1 MKIPSFCAV
10 ASTLLLT
17 VAPAL
22 ADAGADPLRRD
33 VTELASPA
41 FEGRLTGTPGARKA
55 AAYILAELDA
65 LGVEPLPGHPS
76 LEIPF
81 EFTAGSKDTGSS
93 LGVGE
98 HRVDTPNDVQA
109 LSFSDAATVE
119 GELVFVGYGLTIPD
133 GQDYGYDS
141 YAAVDVKDK
150 IAVALRYFPEDVD
163 QKTRGLLARYSGL
176 RYKALIAREN
186 GAKGLIVVTGPNSP
200 NAGEIIPM
208 TFDTAIAGSGIVAVS
223 VNGGVGAALFDHV
236 DQNLADAQKQL
247 DSGNP
252 HVTGFSLAS
261 TATLDVK
268 IEREKR
274 TGYNIAG
281 VLPRSAGNDA
291 VDVDERWVLLGAH
304 YDHLGH
310 GRSGNSL
317 ASGEQKG
324 GIHYG
329 ADDNASGVAAVLD
342 AARRLKDLERERD
355 IVLAFWSGE
364 ELGLLGSS
372 HFVAQK
378 VLPPDQ
384 IAGYLNFDMVGRSKD
399 NKLTLQAVGSSPVW
413 NGLIERSNVPVGFD
427 ISLQKDPYLPTD
439 SSAFNAADIPTLN
452 FFTGSHPDYH
462 SPADT
467 ADKINFE
474 DLARVSQ
481 LGALVAHKLTN
492 QEEPP
497 EFVKVERT
505 REEGGGRDTV
515 RAYTGTIPDYA
526 TEIEGLLLG
535 GVMEGGPAAEAGLQK
550 GDVIVHFA
558 GQDIKNIY
566 DYTYALDAVKIGVTV
581 TVVFLRGDERIET
594 ELTPRAR
601 K

>member
-1 MKIPSFCAV
+1 IV
-10 ASTLLLT
+10 
-17 VAPAL
+17 
-22 ADAGADPLRRD
+22 
-33 VTELASPA
+33 
-41 FEGRLTGTPGARKA
+41 
-55 AAYILAELDA
+55 AELEA
-65 LGVEPLPGHPS
+65 LGAVPLPGQDS

-93 LGVGE
+93 LRVGE
-98 HRVDTPNDVQA
+98 HKVDTPKDVQA

-119 GELVFVGYGLTIPD
+119 GEMVFVGYGLTIPD

-141 YAAVDVKDK
+141 YATLDVKGK

-163 QKTRGLLARYSGL
+163 QETRGLLARYSGL
-176 RYKALIAREN
+176 RYKALTAREN
-186 GAKGLIVVTGPNSP
+186 GAVGLIVVTGPNSP

-208 TFDTAIAGSGIVAVS
+208 TFDTAIAGSGIVAAS
-223 VNGGVGAALFDHV
+223 VNGGVGAALFDGV
-236 DQNLADAQKQL
+236 EQNLADTQTQL
-247 DSGNP
+247 DTGNP
-252 HVTGFSLAS
+252 HITGFSLGR
-261 TATLDVK
+261 TATLEVK

-281 VLPRSAGNDA
+281 VLPRSAAAGG

-310 GRSGNSL
+310 GDGGNSL
-317 ASGEQKG
+317 ASGEDKG

-329 ADDNASGVAAVLD
+329 ADDNASGVAAVLH
-342 AARRLKDLERERD
+342 AARRLAGLERERD
-355 IVLAFWSGE
+355 VALAFWSGE

-372 HFVAQK
+372 HFVTEK
-378 VLPPDQ
+378 ILPPDQ
-384 IAGYLNFDMVGRSKD
+384 IAGYLNFDMVGRSQD
-399 NKLTLQAVGSSPVW
+399 NKLSLQAVGSSPAW
-413 NGLIERSNVPVGFD
+413 TALIERSNVPVGFD
-427 ISLQKDPYLPTD
+427 ISLQNDPYLPTD
-439 SSAFNAADIPTLN
+439 SSAFNSAEVPTLN
-452 FFTGSHPDYH
+452 FFTGSHQDYH
-462 SPADT
+462 RPSDT

-474 DLARVSQ
+474 DLERVSQ
-481 LGALVAHKLTN
+481 LGALVAHKLAN
-492 QEEPP
+492 REEPP
-497 EFVKVERT
+497 AFVKVERK
-505 REEGGGRDTV
+505 REEGGGRDSV

-526 TEIEGLLLG
+526 TDIEGLLLG
-535 GVMEGGPAAEAGLQK
+535 GVMEGGPAAEAGLEK

-581 TVVFLRGDERIET
+581 DVVYMRDGERIET